1 MTTDP
6 GRQDLRALQEK
17 LARQQSQMTTISSQN
32 ERLVRTLKDAR
43 QQIVTLREE
52 IERLAQPPASY
63 AVVVEVHDADGTVD
77 VLSGGR
83 KMHVAVSPAVD
94 ASELAV
100 GREVRLNEAMNVVS
114 VHPEDVAGEVVV
126 VKEVLDDDRLLVLM
140 RQDEERV
147 VRRGSRVSGK
157 QVRVGDAVLV
167 DQRSNIAVE
176 RIPRAEVADLVL
188 EEVPD
193 LGYDDI
199 GGLSAQIE
207 AIRDSVEL
215 PYLHADLYERH
226 KLKAPKGVLLYG
238 PPGNGKTMIAKAV
251 AASLARK
258 VAERTGQE
266 SATAYFLNIKGP
278 ELLNKYV
285 GETERHIRLIFHRA
299 REKSSD
305 GTPVVVF
312 FDEMDS
318 LFRTRGSGVSSDVET
333 TIVPQLLAEID
344 GVEGLDNVI
353 VIGAT
358 NREDMIDPAIL
369 RPGRLDVKIKIERPD
384 AEGARDIFSKYLT
397 ADLPLHPEDLE
408 EHGGDRQSTVEG
420 MIDAAVEHMYAE
432 SVENQFLEVTYQGG
446 DKEILYFKDFN
457 SGAMIQ
463 NIVDRSKKA
472 AIKDF
477 LSTGVE
483 GLRVGH
489 LLDACIA
496 EFKENEDLPNT
507 TNPDD
512 WAKIS
517 GKKGERIVYIR
528 TLIGGK
534 SGGTEPGR
542 SIDPGSRTGMGQ

>member
-1 MTTDP
+1 MTTEP
-6 GRQDLRALQEK
+6 TPTDLRELQAE
-17 LARQQSQMTTISSQN
+17 LTRQKSQAATVASQN

-52 IERLAQPPASY
+52 LERLAQPPASY
-63 AVVVEVHDADGTVD
+63 AVIVGVHAEDGAVD
-77 VLSGGR
+77 VLNGGR
-83 KMHVAVSPAVD
+83 KMHVAVSPAVERD
-94 ASELAV
+94 ELAI

-114 VHPEDVAGEVVV
+114 VHGEDPAGEVVV
-126 VKEVLDDDRLLVLM
+126 VKEVLDEERLLVLM

-147 VRRGSRVSGK
+147 VRRGIRVTDK
-157 QVRVGDAVLV
+157 QVRVGDAVLI

-193 LGYDDI
+193 LGYGDI
-199 GGLSAQIE
+199 GGLSEQIE

-215 PYLHADLYERH
+215 PYLHSDLYERH
-226 KLKAPKGVLLYG
+226 HLKAPKGVLLYG

-299 REKSSD
+299 REKSTD

-384 AEGARDIFSKYLT
+384 AEGAKDIFSKYLT
-397 ADLPLHPEDLE
+397 TDLPLHPEDLE
-408 EHGGDRQSTVEG
+408 EHDGNRTATVEE
-420 MIDAAVEHMYAE
+420 MIEAVVERMYAE
-432 SVENQFLEVTYQGG
+432 SDENQFLEVTYQGG
-446 DKEILYFKDFN
+446 DKEVLYFKDFN

-477 LSTGVE
+477 LTTGTE

-489 LLDACIA
+489 LLDACLA

-534 SGGTEPGR
+534 TGAAEPGR
-542 SIDPGSRTGMGQ
+542 SIDTGSRTGQYL